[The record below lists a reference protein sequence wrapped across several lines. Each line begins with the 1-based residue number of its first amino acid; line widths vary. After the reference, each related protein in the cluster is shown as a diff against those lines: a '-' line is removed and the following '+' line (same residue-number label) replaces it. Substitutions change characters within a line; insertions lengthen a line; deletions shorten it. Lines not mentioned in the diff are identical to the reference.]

1 MLLRVSPLDCPRQ
14 FYADRKIPLL
24 TDQMKSYKN
33 TSHTLS
39 TKHAKSNY
47 KTTTI
52 KSLEENTKE
61 ILGDLRLGYAF
72 LKAIPKA

>member
-1 MLLRVSPLDCPRQ
+1 
-14 FYADRKIPLL
+14 
-24 TDQMKSYKN
+24 MKSYKN

-72 LKAIPKA
+72 LKTIPKA